1 MGVIWHMALWLRQR
15 GHLLYFFFI
24 LLKNA
29 KQAISVLTTTAGQL
43 KCQDLKEHIFFN
55 LIFILHQPSGVYPG
69 HRSVY
74 ISCSGKSQKS
84 SDVYFK

>member
-43 KCQDLKEHIFFN
+43 KCHAL
-55 LIFILHQPSGVYPG
+55 
-69 HRSVY
+69 
-74 ISCSGKSQKS
+74 
-84 SDVYFK
+84 FKI